1 MHPAE
6 DSARYYCKVWSD
18 GVQLISDALRL
29 TVTPQSIRPG
39 YAASS
44 SHAEVSDIVTYN
56 SHGDEAGGQ
65 GINVVIG

>member
-6 DSARYYCKVWSD
+6 DSARYFCKVWSD
-18 GVQLISDALRL
+18 GFQLTSDALRL

-44 SHAEVSDIVTYN
+44 HAEVSDIVTYN
-56 SHGDEAGGQ
+56 RLGDEAGGQ